1 MNTVGLALLAAYLG
15 QAVAHLDLPWLTRMQ
30 ALDSFKLATG
40 CVLVVY
46 LWCQWFLATRRR
58 QAHSALGALAPAV
71 LYLHTTRF
79 AFGYLAWLVTVYL
92 GVAAVGLLHRPIVAR
107 RARALFTA
115 WSIAHLAL
123 SVLLI
128 VLAAY
133 HVVIAIAYE

>member
-30 ALDSFKLATG
+30 AHDSFKLATG

-46 LWCQWFLATRRR
+46 LWLQWFLATRRR
-58 QAHSALGALAPAV
+58 VHTALGALAPAV

-92 GVAAVGLLHRPIVAR
+92 GVAAVGLLHRPIVAH

-115 WSIAHLAL
+115 WSITHLAL